1 MAIVRWRPFRDM
13 MSIQDEMNKLFDDFL
28 GRPLMRTEWS
38 EGVWNPS
45 VDISET
51 KDNVIIK
58 AEIPGLSKEDV
69 KISMQD
75 NMLTLTGEK
84 KQEKEEKEANYHRVE
99 RSYGAFSRSFALPT
113 SVKSDKIKAT
123 YKDGVLFITLP
134 KTEEVKPKEIPISI
148 E

>member
-13 MSIQDEMNKLFDDFL
+13 MNIQDEVNRLFDDFL
-28 GRPLMRTEWS
+28 GRPLLRTEWS
-38 EGVWNPS
+38 EEVWSPS

-51 KDNVIIK
+51 EDKVIIK
-58 AEIPGLSKEDV
+58 AEMPGLNKDEV
-69 KISMQD
+69 KISLQD
-75 NMLTLTGEK
+75 NTLTLMGEK
-84 KQEKEEKEANYHRVE
+84 KQEKVEKDANYHRVE
-99 RSYGAFSRSFALPT
+99 RSYGVFNRSFTLPT

-123 YKDGVLFITLP
+123 YKDGILSITLP

>member
-51 KDNVIIK
+51 KDNVVIK
-58 AEIPGLSKEDV
+58 AEMPGLNKEDF

-75 NMLTLTGEK
+75 NMLTLIGEK
-84 KQEKEEKEANYHRVE
+84 KQEKKEKETNYHRVE

-123 YKDGVLFITLP
+123 YKDGVLSITLP

>member
-13 MSIQDEMNKLFDDFL
+13 VSIQDEMNKLFDDFL

-51 KDNVIIK
+51 KDNVLIK
-58 AEIPGLSKEDV
+58 AEMPGLNKEDV

-84 KQEKEEKEANYHRVE
+84 KQEKEEKETNYHRVE
-99 RSYGAFSRSFALPT
+99 RSYGAFSRSFSLPT
-113 SVKSDKIKAT
+113 SVKSDKIRAT
-123 YKDGVLFITLP
+123 YKDGILSITLP

>member
-13 MSIQDEMNKLFDDFL
+13 MNIQDEVNRLFDDFL
-28 GRPLMRTEWS
+28 GRPLLRTEWS
-38 EGVWNPS
+38 EEVWSPS

-51 KDNVIIK
+51 EDNVIIK
-58 AEIPGLSKEDV
+58 AEMPGLNKDDV
-69 KISMQD
+69 KISLQD
-75 NMLTLTGEK
+75 NTLTLMGEK
-84 KQEKEEKEANYHRVE
+84 KQEKVEKDANYHRVE
-99 RSYGAFSRSFALPT
+99 RSYGVFNRSFTLPT

-123 YKDGVLFITLP
+123 YKDGILSITLP

>member
-13 MSIQDEMNKLFDDFL
+13 MNIQDEVNRLFDDFL
-28 GRPLMRTEWS
+28 GRPLLRTEWS
-38 EGVWNPS
+38 EEVWSPS

-51 KDNVIIK
+51 EDNVIIK
-58 AEIPGLSKEDV
+58 AEMPGLNKDEV
-69 KISMQD
+69 KISLQD
-75 NMLTLTGEK
+75 NTLTLMGEK
-84 KQEKEEKEANYHRVE
+84 KLEKVEKDANYHRVE
-99 RSYGAFSRSFALPT
+99 RSYGVFNRSFTLPT

-123 YKDGVLFITLP
+123 YKDGILSITLP

>member
-13 MSIQDEMNKLFDDFL
+13 VSIQDEMNKLFDDFL

-51 KDNVIIK
+51 KDNVLIK
-58 AEIPGLSKEDV
+58 AEMPGLNKEDV

-84 KQEKEEKEANYHRVE
+84 KQEKEEKETNYHRIE
-99 RSYGAFSRSFALPT
+99 RSYGAFSRSFSLPT
-113 SVKSDKIKAT
+113 SVKSDKIRAT
-123 YKDGVLFITLP
+123 YKDGILSITLP

>member
-13 MSIQDEMNKLFDDFL
+13 MSIQDEMNMLFDDFL

-58 AEIPGLSKEDV
+58 AEMPGLAKEDV

-84 KQEKEEKEANYHRVE
+84 KQEKEEKESNYHRVE
-99 RSYGAFSRSFALPT
+99 RSYGAFSRSFTLPT

-123 YKDGVLFITLP
+123 YKDGILSITLP